1 MKKITLSIGLVA
13 AMLSAKS
20 QDTISRYV
28 KLDKV
33 YTVDY
38 QADTTTN
45 LENKESFSLNVKEEQ
60 ALCLFLEDD
69 KLFRTRQLTIVYPN
83 GFVYKQKL
91 RSRKYFYCLPY
102 KGPFKAIVGESK
114 FGIVL

>member
-20 QDTISRYV
+20 QDTIARYV
-28 KLDKV
+28 KLNEV

-38 QADTTTN
+38 QADTIIN

-69 KLFRTRQLTIVYPN
+69 KLFRTRQLTVVYPN

-102 KGPFKAIVGESK
+102 KGPFKAVIGESK